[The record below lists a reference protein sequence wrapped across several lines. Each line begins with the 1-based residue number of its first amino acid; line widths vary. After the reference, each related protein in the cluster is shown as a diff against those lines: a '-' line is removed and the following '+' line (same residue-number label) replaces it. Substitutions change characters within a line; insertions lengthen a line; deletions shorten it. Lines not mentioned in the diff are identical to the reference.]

1 MMMRKSGLHFLLP
14 TGSLIGI
21 MFLLSACS
29 GQDVSRAFGLKR
41 SMPDEYT
48 VTTRAPLSMPPSDSL
63 AMPNENGVR
72 PQEQSIRQQALEI
85 LSPDV
90 ALEDRKDVSSSGQ
103 KALVEDA
110 TQSADQERQNE
121 LVTQNGFV
129 DQVMFWKNGKP
140 SDLAVDGAAENKRL
154 HNNLS
159 LGLRPDH
166 GATPTTTQ
174 KQDSN

>member
-1 MMMRKSGLHFLLP
+1 MIMRKSGLKFLLP
-14 TGSLIGI
+14 MGYLIGVVV
-21 MFLLSACS
+21 LLSACS
-29 GQDVSRAFGLKR
+29 GQDVSRAFGIKR

-48 VTTRAPLSMPPSDSL
+48 VTTRAPLSMPPNDSL
-63 AMPNENGVR
+63 MKPDENGVR

-90 ALEDRKDVSSSGQ
+90 ALEGMKDVPSQGQ
-103 KALVEDA
+103 TRLIQDA
-110 TQSADQERQNE
+110 NQSADQERHNE

-140 SDLAVDGAAENKRL
+140 SDLAVDSAAENKRL

-159 LGLRPDH
+159 LGLRPDD

-174 KQDSN
+174 K

>member
-1 MMMRKSGLHFLLP
+1 MMTYRSGLRFLLP
-14 TGSLIGI
+14 AGTCIGVA
-21 MFLLSACS
+21 FLLSACS

-63 AMPNENGVR
+63 MKPNDDGIR
-72 PQEQSIRQQALEI
+72 PQDQSVRQQALEI

-90 ALEDRKDVSSSGQ
+90 ALEGNKDVESSGQ
-103 KALVEDA
+103 TALVQEA
-110 TQSADQERQNE
+110 TQSADQERQHE
-121 LVTQNGFV
+121 LMTENGFV

-140 SDLAVDGAAENKRL
+140 DDLAVNGAAENRRL

-159 LGLRPDH
+159 LGLHPDE

-174 KQDSN
+174 KQD